1 LWLLLLS
8 NKCCFF
14 FFFFFSR
21 FPALLNKHYL
31 HSGIKEAPIPEV
43 CETFK
48 VARGM
53 VQSLQE
59 NAGRFASVV
68 LWNTWMP
75 WSRGPG
81 CEVPKLCFIW
91 SEQRLWSWLIL
102 HMLRKLIPQHKV
114 IIVVILLMFQSSWL
128 ILQR

>member
-68 LWNTWMP
+68 LRNTWMP
-75 WSRGPG
+75 
-81 CEVPKLCFIW
+81 
-91 SEQRLWSWLIL
+91 
-102 HMLRKLIPQHKV
+102 
-114 IIVVILLMFQSSWL
+114 
-128 ILQR
+128 